1 VWIKTTIWARL
12 LGKDAQ
18 NVGYKFDVNFHTI
31 GKKCQNNQRCTLLL
45 WRSVR
50 ELDRYLKTYPTK
62 KLQSGLVEVNNS
74 MVLDRACVKMIK
86 SLFQFVPGIKYIL
99 NVTLIGGTVVQERQL
114 TLDYVD
120 DSVRKNVTKP
130 MASLFL
136 LAPDTSYAYAAYVV
150 SADVNICSN
159 VSSFY
164 VNPTN
169 ALEFCVIEIFSS
181 SGSLWGKTRRGFR
194 AEVRS
199 WWYHLTLFAARWSTP
214 SSAI

>member
-74 MVLDRACVKMIK
+74 MVLNGACVKVIK

-99 NVTLIGGTVVQERQL
+99 NVTLIGGTIVQERQL

-169 ALEFCVIEIFSS
+169 DLEFCVIEIFSS